1 MSAVAVPISSA
12 ERLLFDDDPPLNF
25 SFSSSNAVTTSSSSS
40 QIYCKL
46 GGIHTFNHGDDD
58 DEKFLIAIF
67 FVMHDIGLARCSSQL
82 LPRSSGFNSTP
93 HTKSNRIK
101 LASTARR
108 NRCGGGGGATATVPH
123 KTRQAKQ
130 GRPKIASEI
139 IP

>member
-25 SFSSSNAVTTSSSSS
+25 SFSSSNAVTASSSSS

-82 LPRSSGFNSTP
+82 PPRSSGFNSTP

-108 NRCGGGGGATATVPH
+108 NRGGATATVPH

>member
-1 MSAVAVPISSA
+1 
-12 ERLLFDDDPPLNF
+12 
-25 SFSSSNAVTTSSSSS
+25 
-40 QIYCKL
+40 L

-108 NRCGGGGGATATVPH
+108 NRGGGATATVPH

>member
-1 MSAVAVPISSA
+1 MFLQVP
-12 ERLLFDDDPPLNF
+12 
-25 SFSSSNAVTTSSSSS
+25 SNSCKNDIDFTTMCATAQQQDRNCSS

-67 FVMHDIGLARCSSQL
+67 FVMHDIGLARCSSTPQL
-82 LPRSSGFNSTP
+82 SVHTVSFSHSRLTP

-101 LASTARR
+101 LAST
-108 NRCGGGGGATATVPH
+108 GKV
-123 KTRQAKQ
+123 

>member
-1 MSAVAVPISSA
+1 MSVISA

-82 LPRSSGFNSTP
+82 QQLLPHSSTP

-108 NRCGGGGGATATVPH
+108 NRGGATATVPH

>member
-1 MSAVAVPISSA
+1 
-12 ERLLFDDDPPLNF
+12 
-25 SFSSSNAVTTSSSSS
+25 
-40 QIYCKL
+40 L

-67 FVMHDIGLARCSSQL
+67 FVMHDIGLARYSSQLQQL
-82 LPRSSGFNSTP
+82 LPRRGFNSTP

-108 NRCGGGGGATATVPH
+108 NRGGGATATVPH